1 MTLNHEESVL
11 DQASKECKGRYI
23 NRNVL
28 LLLFF
33 LNMIYPAHS
42 TLRIRS
48 LIYAEVAE
56 EAPPADSNRPRF
68 LHYLDATER
77 S

>member
-28 LLLFF
+28 LLKSQS
-33 LNMIYPAHS
+33 IYFREISRKCGLENKKNIIS
-42 TLRIRS
+42 TFSILAFCH
-48 LIYAEVAE
+48 LL
-56 EAPPADSNRPRF
+56 SN
-68 LHYLDATER
+68 L
-77 S
+77 